1 MLAFFLCLTSF
12 YLNCKLNYPNKFTK
26 GRIMKTQKLTLTVMM
41 IAILIVMAYIPAIPV
56 GIVPIVVQNM
66 GIMLAGALLGW
77 RNGVLAIIVWLLM
90 AAVGLPVLVGGVGGL
105 ALFFGATAGYIWAY
119 PFAAALI
126 GFSVQTLDRFHKTN
140 FVTLLAVIILFGVIL
155 VDVSGAV
162 GLTVVTHMPLA
173 KALIM
178 QLTFVPGDLAKTV
191 LATIVTLALRRRFKL
206 LTHA

>member
-1 MLAFFLCLTSF
+1 
-12 YLNCKLNYPNKFTK
+12 
-26 GRIMKTQKLTLTVMM
+26 MKTQKLTLTVMM

-105 ALFFGATAGYIWAY
+105 APFFGATAGYIWAY

-191 LATIVTLALRRRFKL
+191 LSTIVTLALRRRFKL